1 MKKLISKSFFL
12 YFIGLIFIC
21 TIFISCN
28 STKASTFEVPQDS
41 SKPNVPYSVSFA
53 EKLRECLK
61 TGTVEDALEL
71 FNEDD
76 TFDKIVLRHIVENDY
91 MNCDTFIVVERDKKP
106 QKRTIAASAKR
117 EVYEK
122 YNFPRSMEFFK
133 KFENALPLDARNE
146 NSSGI
151 KKTDKYD
158 KKMEIKYELKIM
170 GHTDRLFATNKNFY
184 FEHYSEIGFH

>member
-1 MKKLISKSFFL
+1 MFSEPELLENIVNQTGKNKDLATLLLCRYEDYKYLPIEEKSS
-12 YFIGLIFIC
+12 IF
-21 TIFISCN
+21 
-28 STKASTFEVPQDS
+28 
-41 SKPNVPYSVSFA
+41 
-53 EKLRECLK
+53 
-61 TGTVEDALEL
+61 DALEL

-170 GHTDRLFATNKNFY
+170 GHADRLFATNKNFY
-184 FEHYSEIGFH
+184 FEHYSELGFH